1 MIRDMYSLKETSIR
15 QYISQIDWKT
25 DWNYQIIEE
34 DMRRFL
40 GERPS
45 IDVQWKKDV
54 MVNEFT
60 GESKEFSRID
70 KLSVIFTD
78 LDDKIKK
85 IEFLID

>member
-70 KLSVIFTD
+70 KISVIFTD